1 MATRHKLSA
10 TATAIRLLLTCISV
24 ARLCTIDA
32 SASEVCRFSG
42 TTDGA
47 GHVAITTD
55 VAATNGA
62 TRVEVAMRFET
73 TGMFWLPI
81 HYLVDEI
88 STWRTGEMEGVA
100 VNTRY
105 LVGDHIVRQQ
115 WDTFQ
120 PGPDGLQ
127 AHRVQAKT
135 LADFSLRHPG
145 FVRHWDPATFGS
157 PWLQDY
163 QFAAS
168 ERRADLD
175 LKTSPL
181 PSGLRPP
188 LAMAFYWVRWL
199 PHGGQDVPI
208 FLPGFKADQLVE
220 VPIAAAS
227 SVGGQVWRAPLH
239 YPALSKKP
247 ASTAIALT
255 SSDGHLLQLTFEVH
269 GSFGSARGIIRQQGC
284 EGTPV
289 MPAERQR

>member
-1 MATRHKLSA
+1 MANRHKLSA
-10 TATAIRLLLTCISV
+10 TATAIRLLLTCMS
-24 ARLCTIDA
+24 AAPPCTAEA
-32 SASEVCRFSG
+32 SASEVCRFGG

-55 VAATNGA
+55 VAAMNGV
-62 TRVEVAMRFET
+62 TRIEVEMTFET

-88 STWRTGEMEGVA
+88 STWQMGEMEGVA

-120 PGPDGLQ
+120 RGPDGLQ

-135 LADFSLRHPG
+135 FADFRHRHPG
-145 FVRHWDPATFGS
+145 FVQHWDPATFGS

-163 QFAAS
+163 QSASS

-175 LKTSPL
+175 LKATPL

-199 PHGGQDVPI
+199 QHDGQDVPI
-208 FLPGFKADQLVE
+208 FLPGFKADQLAE
-220 VPIAAAS
+220 VPIAGAAA
-227 SVGGQVWRAPLH
+227 VGGQLWRAPLH
-239 YPALSKKP
+239 YPALSERP
-247 ASTAIALT
+247 ASSATALT
-255 SSDGHLLQLTFEVH
+255 SSDGHLLQLAFEVH
-269 GSFGSARGIIRQQGC
+269 GSFGSAHGTIRQQGC

-289 MPAERQR
+289 MPAERHR

>member
-1 MATRHKLSA
+1 MATRDKLSA
-10 TATAIRLLLTCISV
+10 TATPIRLLLTCISA

-32 SASEVCRFSG
+32 SASEVCRFNG

-55 VAATNGA
+55 VAATSGA

-105 LVGDHIVRQQ
+105 LVGDHVVRQQ

-127 AHRVQAKT
+127 ARRVQGKT
-135 LADFSLRHPG
+135 LADFRLRHPG

-168 ERRADLD
+168 EQHAA
-175 LKTSPL
+175 PE
-181 PSGLRPP
+181 
-188 LAMAFYWVRWL
+188 
-199 PHGGQDVPI
+199 
-208 FLPGFKADQLVE
+208 FLL
-220 VPIAAAS
+220 
-227 SVGGQVWRAPLH
+227 
-239 YPALSKKP
+239 
-247 ASTAIALT
+247 
-255 SSDGHLLQLTFEVH
+255 
-269 GSFGSARGIIRQQGC
+269 
-284 EGTPV
+284 
-289 MPAERQR
+289 

>member
-32 SASEVCRFSG
+32 SASEVCRFGG

-55 VAATNGA
+55 VAAMNGVM
-62 TRVEVAMRFET
+62 RIEVAMRFET

-81 HYLVDEI
+81 RYLVDEI
-88 STWRTGEMEGVA
+88 STWRMGEMEGVA

-120 PGPDGLQ
+120 RGPDGLQ
-127 AHRVQAKT
+127 AHRVQAKS
-135 LADFSLRHPG
+135 LADFRHRHPG
-145 FVRHWDPATFGS
+145 FVQHWDPATFGS

-163 QFAAS
+163 QSAAS

-175 LKTSPL
+175 LKASPL

-199 PHGGQDVPI
+199 QHD
-208 FLPGFKADQLVE
+208 
-220 VPIAAAS
+220 
-227 SVGGQVWRAPLH
+227 
-239 YPALSKKP
+239 ALSKRP
-247 ASTAIALT
+247 ASSATALT
-255 SSDGHLLQLTFEVH
+255 SSDGHLLQLAFEVH
-269 GSFGSARGIIRQQGC
+269 GSFGSAHATIRQQGC